1 MTEIEPANLRSAGGP
16 AALQRAIGNLFGES
30 DGIEASSD
38 RFFELS
44 WRAAEH
50 AGCELLFEIPPVLF
64 GSAAGRAAAIR
75 CREESESPLL
85 FIVLDLDQG
94 SMRLMRGD
102 EAPER
107 VIDFTLAYAGVLSLI
122 RNDSRIIAPL
132 LQ

>member
-1 MTEIEPANLRSAGGP
+1 MTPIEPANSRSATALSALERAMHG
-16 AALQRAIGNLFGES
+16 AALDGES
-30 DGIEASSD
+30 GENSSE
-38 RFFELS
+38 RFFELA

-64 GSAAGRAAAIR
+64 GDAAGKAAAIR

-85 FIVLDLDQG
+85 FIVFDPEQG
-94 SMRLMRGD
+94 NMRLLRGD

-122 RNDSRIIAPL
+122 RNDSKIIAPL

>member
-1 MTEIEPANLRSAGGP
+1 MTEIEPATPRPAGP
-16 AALQRAIGNLFGES
+16 AALERALDKVLGGNEGG
-30 DGIEASSD
+30 DISSD
-38 RFFELS
+38 RFFELA

-64 GSAAGRAAAIR
+64 GKADGRAAAIR
-75 CREESESPLL
+75 CRGECESPLL
-85 FIVLDLDQG
+85 FIVMDMDEGAL
-94 SMRLMRGD
+94 RLLRGD

-107 VIDFTLAYAGVLSLI
+107 VIDFTLAYAGVLSQI